1 MTQGMEDRI
10 RQKLAQGL
18 QPLVLEVRNDS
29 DRHSGHAGDD
39 GSGESHFHVKVV
51 SSLFNGKG
59 RVERHRM
66 VSDLLKEEMVHKIH
80 ALSVKAVSKDEYD
93 RV

>member
-1 MTQGMEDRI
+1 MEDRI

-18 QPLVLEVRNDS
+18 QPLVMEIVNDS
-29 DRHSGHAGDD
+29 SRHAGHAGDD
-39 GSGESHFHVKVV
+39 GSGESHFHVKIV

-59 RVERHRM
+59 RVERQRM
-66 VSDLLKEEMVHKIH
+66 VYDLLQEEMAGPVH
-80 ALSVKAVSKDEYD
+80 ALSVKTIAADEYD

>member
-1 MTQGMEDRI
+1 MEDRI

-18 QPLVLEVRNDS
+18 QPLVMEIVNDS
-29 DRHSGHAGDD
+29 SRHAGHAGDD
-39 GSGESHFHVKVV
+39 GSGESHFHVKIV

-59 RVERHRM
+59 RVERQRM
-66 VSDLLKEEMVHKIH
+66 VYDLLEEEMAGPVH
-80 ALSVKAVSKDEYD
+80 ALSVKTIAADEYD

>member
-1 MTQGMEDRI
+1 MSQGMEDRI

-18 QPLVLEVRNDS
+18 QPLVMEIVNDS
-29 DRHSGHAGDD
+29 SRHTGHAGDD
-39 GSGESHFHVKVV
+39 GSGESHFHVKIV

-59 RVERHRM
+59 RVERQRM
-66 VSDLLKEEMVHKIH
+66 VYDLLKEEMAGPVH
-80 ALSVKAVSKDEYD
+80 ALSVKTIAADEYD

>member
-1 MTQGMEDRI
+1 MEERI

-18 QPLVLEVRNDS
+18 QPLVMEIVNDS
-29 DRHSGHAGDD
+29 SRHAGHAGDD
-39 GSGESHFHVKVV
+39 GSGESHFHVKIV

-59 RVERHRM
+59 RVDRQRM
-66 VSDLLKEEMVHKIH
+66 VYDLLKEEMAGPVH
-80 ALSVKAVSKDEYD
+80 ALSVKTIAADEYD